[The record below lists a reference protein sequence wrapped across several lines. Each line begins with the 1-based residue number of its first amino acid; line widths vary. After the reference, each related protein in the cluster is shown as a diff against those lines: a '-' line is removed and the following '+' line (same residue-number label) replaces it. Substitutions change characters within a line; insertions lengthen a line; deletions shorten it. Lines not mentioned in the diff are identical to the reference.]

1 MVSVEQDALRVVE
14 RLERDGHRLT
24 APRQQVLDAVLGR
37 EASFTAQEIVA
48 ELAPRGVGRATV
60 FRTLDL
66 LTRLGVLNRI
76 HADDRMHRYTVCDE
90 QHHHHLVC
98 RACGDVAEVAPG
110 RLEGEV
116 RAAAREA
123 GFHPLGH
130 TLEIYGI
137 CRVCQRAAE

>member
-1 MVSVEQDALRVVE
+1 MVSAEQSASRVLE
-14 RLERDGHRLT
+14 RLEQDGRRLT

-66 LTRLGVLNRI
+66 RTRLGVLNRI

-98 RACGDVAEVAPG
+98 RVCGDVAEVAPG
-110 RLEGEV
+110 RLEAEV

-130 TLEIYGI
+130 TLEIFGI
-137 CRVCQRAAE
+137 CRACQRVAE